1 MRLCKRQE
9 KNRKRYVDDSIDHNM
24 IEKLK
29 ASDFSEKRRKRD
41 FCAKL
46 SIFHAFFGRNLA
58 YVVSL
63 YVHIIT
69 CVFKIRL
76 FNYC

>member
-29 ASDFSEKRRKRD
+29 ASDFSEKKKEERFLRKTKHLSCV
-41 FCAKL
+41 FWTKL
-46 SIFHAFFGRNLA
+46 SLRSISVCAYNNLC
-58 YVVSL
+58 L
-63 YVHIIT
+63 QNKTI
-69 CVFKIRL
+69 
-76 FNYC
+76 